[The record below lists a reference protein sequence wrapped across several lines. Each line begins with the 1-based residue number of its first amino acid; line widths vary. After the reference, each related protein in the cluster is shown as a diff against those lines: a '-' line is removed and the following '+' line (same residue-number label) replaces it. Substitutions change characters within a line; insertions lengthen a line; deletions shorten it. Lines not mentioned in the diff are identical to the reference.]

1 MAQLY
6 NGKTEMAGADV
17 IALTAS
23 HNIHSTTW
31 NTVTTATATAAAAA
45 AAV

>member
-17 IALTAS
+17 IAFTVS
-23 HNIHSTTW
+23 HNIHTTTW
-31 NTVTTATATAAAAA
+31 NTVTTTAAAA
-45 AAV
+45 V

>member
-17 IALTAS
+17 IALAAR
-23 HNIHSTTW
+23 HDIHSTTW
-31 NTVTTATATAAAAA
+31 NTVTTAPAAAA